1 MAALKLLIVEDDG
14 DQRDLLRETLEDRF
28 GIGTVTAATTMAETL
43 AQELSHFDLILCDY
57 NLPDCTG
64 LQLLEQIRRRCM
76 TPVIMVTGENVGH
89 TAVEAI
95 KQGAT
100 DYVVKVGEYLFTLPL
115 TVEKNLTMALVKRE
129 NERLRQELERA
140 LIDLRTK
147 AQQLEDSLQR
157 VEQMAATDPLTGL
170 YNRRHLAKVLEQLFA
185 ESQRFDTDLSC
196 VMIDLDGYKKLN
208 DTFGHQVGDK
218 LLVTAGRVIGANM
231 RQMDVAARYGGDE
244 FVLLLPRASDIEAAN
259 AAQRI
264 RDDFKKAG
272 PAVLGSACGVS
283 MSVGIASLKRC
294 VPSGAD
300 QLIACADAALYRA
313 KDAGRDRIET
323 AQPRPEIK
331 IPPGT
336 PPSPDQP
343 PPSPAKPEAA

>member
-1 MAALKLLIVEDDG
+1 VVALKLLIVEDDG

-43 AQELSHFDLILCDY
+43 ALELSQFDLILCDY

-64 LQLLEQIRRRCM
+64 LQLLEQIRKRCM

-147 AQQLEDSLQR
+147 AQQLEESLQR

-196 VMIDLDGYKKLN
+196 VMIDLDGYKRLN
-208 DTFGHQVGDK
+208 DTYGHQVGDK
-218 LLVTAGRVIGANM
+218 LLVAAGKVIGANM

-244 FVLLLPRASDIEAAN
+244 FVLLLPRASDAEAAN

-272 PAVLGSACGVS
+272 PGVLGSPCGVS

-294 VPSGAD
+294 MPSGAD

-323 AQPRPEIK
+323 AQSPPDIK
-331 IPPGT
+331 GPAATPAPPA
-336 PPSPDQP
+336 QP
-343 PPSPAKPEAA
+343 PPPAKPEAA